1 MEDFGLEMFLS
12 GPPDGEL
19 RQFRI
24 LKELKAIR
32 GNFAHSRLYPHLA
45 SLIRLAEDLE
55 DLLEKKDGL
64 ERNFPRRLTGVDM
77 EKQELLYDSS
87 AEGSPDFGQ
96 ALALVT
102 WALPLIR
109 QVIEEG
115 IEIYNFV
122 DEHIAIEEVGILPA
136 YRMEGYWFVPDLH
149 AAKLHV
155 FRYEVSLFASPREK
169 FRGLKSVLLESLEE
183 GTVKRPRESV
193 KLALLRK
200 YPDMPNSATYECAV
214 DLEFPYA
221 ETILPVAKRKLMA
234 RLVA

>member
-1 MEDFGLEMFLS
+1 MDALGLEMFLS
-12 GPPDGEL
+12 GPHDTEL
-19 RQFRI
+19 RQYRI

-32 GNFAHSRLYPHLA
+32 GCFAHSRLYPHLA
-45 SLIRLAEDLE
+45 SLIRLAEDLA
-55 DLLEKKDGL
+55 DVLEKKDGL
-64 ERNFPRRLTGVDM
+64 ERNFPRRLTGLDV
-77 EKQELLYDSS
+77 EHRELLYDAS
-87 AEGSPDFGQ
+87 AEESADIEQ
-96 ALALVT
+96 ALTLVA

-149 AAKLHV
+149 ASLLHV
-155 FRYEVSLFASPREK
+155 FRYEVSLFSSSREK
-169 FRGLKSVLLESLEE
+169 FRGLKSVHLDSLAE
-183 GTVKRPRESV
+183 GIVKRPRESV

-200 YPDMPNSATYECAV
+200 YPDLPNSATYECAV
-214 DLEFPYA
+214 DLEFPYS
-221 ETILPVAKRKLMA
+221 ETVLPIAKRKLIA